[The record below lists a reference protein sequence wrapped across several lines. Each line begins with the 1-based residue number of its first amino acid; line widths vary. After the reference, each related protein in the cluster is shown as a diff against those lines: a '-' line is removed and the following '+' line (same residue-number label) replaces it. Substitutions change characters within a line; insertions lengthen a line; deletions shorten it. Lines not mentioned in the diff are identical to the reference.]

1 MGGQSKK
8 VKSAKSASS
17 KNVSKVGPKKNTI
30 KKPVKKFIKVDFP
43 ISSGYSET
51 NLPPKPQYAKTHIPI
66 SVREMPRQNIVVFT
80 YEQDEEEYGN
90 FLQSEKDRKQQ
101 EKQNKLDAKLK
112 QKQDDDDLAD
122 LFGNMDIDDD
132 DSRMR
137 NGGKKSKSKRR
148 KTQKNRKQ

>member
-8 VKSAKSASS
+8 AKVAKSSSS
-17 KNVSKVGPKKNTI
+17 KNIEKVGPKKNTI

-51 NLPPKPQYAKTHIPI
+51 NLPPKPLYAKTHTPF
-66 SVREMPRQNIVVFT
+66 SVREMPRQNLVVFT
-80 YEQDEEEYGN
+80 YEQDEEEYDK

-112 QKQDDDDLAD
+112 QKQEDDELAD
-122 LFGNMDIDDD
+122 LFGSMDIDN
-132 DSRMR
+132 DSHMR

>member
-8 VKSAKSASS
+8 EKVAKSASS
-17 KNVSKVGPKKNTI
+17 KNMAKASSKKNTI
-30 KKPVKKFIKVDFP
+30 KKSVKKFIKVDFP

-51 NLPPKPQYAKTHIPI
+51 NLPPKPLYAKTHIPM

-80 YEQDEEEYGN
+80 YEQDDEEYGN

-112 QKQDDDDLAD
+112 QKQEDDELAD
-122 LFGNMDIDDD
+122 LFGSMDIDDNNH
-132 DSRMR
+132 MR